1 MLLDWRAIRYFNCTS
16 GLPQC
21 SGSRRSKNH
30 IEIFGWLGA
39 AFSSNCKCRFMGCAP
54 AWSTFWANEGSCRRQ
69 SQNVLKLSPL
79 RAQAASY
86 GRPRAIA
93 SKRFVTRSGVFLDGR
108 PPLLSLRTAP
118 VYQRGSG
125 HGNIGNRCEN
135 CRNLLQY
142 RDVLKPAEARSGPAR
157 YPTRNWTGWPMCWR

>member
-1 MLLDWRAIRYFNCTS
+1 VLLDWRAIRYFNCTS

-30 IEIFGWLGA
+30 IEIFGWLKA
-39 AFSSNCKCRFMGCAP
+39 AFSSKRKCRSMAFAP
-54 AWSTFWANEGSCRRQ
+54 AQSTFWANEGSCWRQ

-93 SKRFVTRSGVFLDGR
+93 SKRCVTRSGVFLDGR
-108 PPLLSLRTAP
+108 PPLLLLRTTP
-118 VYQRGSG
+118 VYQRDSG
-125 HGNIGNRCEN
+125 HGNIGNRCGN
-135 CRNLLQY
+135 CGNLLQC
-142 RDVLKPAEARSGPAR
+142 RDAQRRTATPHPPDHNGSS
-157 YPTRNWTGWPMCWR
+157 C

>member
-1 MLLDWRAIRYFNCTS
+1 MAF
-16 GLPQC
+16 LPNS

-30 IEIFGWLGA
+30 IEIFGLLGA
-39 AFSSNCKCRFMGCAP
+39 ASSSNRKCRSMGCAP
-54 AWSTFWANEGSCRRQ
+54 AHSTFWANEGSCRRQ

-93 SKRFVTRSGVFLDGR
+93 SKRCCTRSGVFFDGR
-108 PPLLSLRTAP
+108 PPLLLLRTAP

-125 HGNIGNRCEN
+125 SGNTGNRCGN
-135 CRNLLQY
+135 CRNLPRC

-157 YPTRNWTGWPMCWR
+157 YPTRNWTSWPMCWR